1 MIRVRGP
8 ERRRSYRSN
17 DGAAAVE
24 FALVLSVLLLILL
37 GILDFGRL
45 LYVQQTIK
53 AASREGA
60 RARVVTVGSDTAAVR
75 NARAIA
81 VATDSAGPARAM
93 SMTSLAADPPALTFD
108 PSVTPPATPTCT
120 TGGSTT
126 MTVSQP
132 FRWLFVGPLI
142 GRPLDETLTSSTTMR
157 CE

>member
-60 RARVVTVGSDTAAVR
+60 RARVVTVGSETEAQRDT
-75 NARAIA
+75 RAIG
-81 VATDSAGPARAM
+81 VATSAAGPARAM
-93 SMTSLAADPPALTFD
+93 SMTSLAAISPALTFRT
-108 PSVTPPATPTCT
+108 SANANATTCT
-120 TGGSTT
+120 NDGSTT
-126 MTVSQP
+126 MTVRQP